1 MVLLQRIIKTIKE
14 KDKEI
19 GQEES
24 GLSDWNEEDNEMEN
38 ICDLYHEL

>member
-24 GLSDWNEEDNEMEN
+24 GLRE
-38 ICDLYHEL
+38 